1 MKQVVLNEIERVN
14 KIMETKRKDCLSIN
28 KQLEINPSDLLL
40 KESLAE
46 LKTRMKRMQGY
57 SERAMAYVQKN

>member
-1 MKQVVLNEIERVN
+1 
-14 KIMETKRKDCLSIN
+14 METKRKDCLSIN